1 MNTGSG
7 DTLSVAAD
15 TLNVPALQKEFS
27 LGRII
32 PVKSLTE
39 AGGET
44 EQSASRLSID
54 HIAGLNRVDGL
65 VRTPELIN
73 TDVTFILLSTA
84 LLIITVLT
92 VFFRKSIINGLALI
106 SFRRRGEVILPVTSE
121 VFSWPPILRNIF
133 TVLNISIFAAIT
145 IMTMDLAIPGLF
157 GGSTGL
163 TAVLAGVFL
172 AALLIRHLITIIV
185 AEITGLQSLYREYMN
200 IVYNT
205 WFACALFL
213 FILNTIILFT
223 PIGNPS
229 PIINTGLIIISIF
242 LIIRALRLMSIFID
256 RHVSIFYFILYLCAL
271 EVLPVMVI
279 LKLLGVY

>member
-172 AALLIRHLITIIV
+172 AALLIRHLITIIL

-213 FILNTIILFT
+213 FILNTIILFA

-271 EVLPVMVI
+271 EVLPVLVI
-279 LKLLGVY
+279 FKLLGAF

>member
-92 VFFRKSIINGLALI
+92 VFFRKSIINGLAL
-106 SFRRRGEVILPVTSE
+106 SASE
-121 VFSWPPILRNIF
+121 
-133 TVLNISIFAAIT
+133 
-145 IMTMDLAIPGLF
+145 D
-157 GGSTGL
+157 
-163 TAVLAGVFL
+163 
-172 AALLIRHLITIIV
+172 
-185 AEITGLQSLYREYMN
+185 AER
-200 IVYNT
+200 
-205 WFACALFL
+205 
-213 FILNTIILFT
+213 
-223 PIGNPS
+223 
-229 PIINTGLIIISIF
+229 
-242 LIIRALRLMSIFID
+242 
-256 RHVSIFYFILYLCAL
+256 
-271 EVLPVMVI
+271 
-279 LKLLGVY
+279 

>member
-39 AGGET
+39 AGGEP

-65 VRTPELIN
+65 GRTPELIN

-172 AALLIRHLITIIV
+172 AALLIRHLITIIL

-213 FILNTIILFT
+213 FILNTIILFA

-271 EVLPVMVI
+271 EVLPVLVI
-279 LKLLGVY
+279 FKLLGAF

>member
-39 AGGET
+39 AGGEP

-172 AALLIRHLITIIV
+172 AALLIRHLITIIL

-213 FILNTIILFT
+213 FILNTIILFA

-271 EVLPVMVI
+271 EVLPVLVI
-279 LKLLGVY
+279 FKLLGAF

>member
-39 AGGET
+39 AGGEH

-172 AALLIRHLITIIV
+172 AALLIRHLITIIL

-213 FILNTIILFT
+213 FILNTIILFA

-271 EVLPVMVI
+271 EVLPVLVI
-279 LKLLGVY
+279 FKLLGAF